1 MAELRFT
8 KDHEWIRVE
17 DGDVYAVGI
26 SDFAQGQLG
35 DVVFV
40 ELPEVGK
47 TVAKGGQAAVVESVK
62 AASDIYAPV
71 SGSVVAVNDALT
83 GEPSLVNTDPT
94 GKGWF
99 FKIKATNTAE
109 FQDLMDQAAYD
120 AFVKS
125 QG

>member
-8 KDHEWIRVE
+8 KDHEWIRVG
-17 DGDVYAVGI
+17 DGDVCEVGI
-26 SDFAQGQLG
+26 SDYAQSQLG

-40 ELPEVGK
+40 ELPPAGK
-47 TVAKGGQAAVVESVK
+47 TVAKGAQAAVVESVK

-83 GEPSLVNTDPT
+83 GEPGLVNTDPT

>member
-26 SDFAQGQLG
+26 SDYAQGQLG

-40 ELPEVGK
+40 ELPEAGK
-47 TVAKGGQAAVVESVK
+47 QLAKGGQAAVVESVK

-71 SGSVVAVNDALT
+71 SGTVVAANDALA
-83 GEPSLVNTDPT
+83 GEPGLVNTDPT

-99 FKIKATNTAE
+99 FKIKAGNSAE

>member
-26 SDFAQGQLG
+26 TAYAQSQLG

-40 ELPEVGK
+40 ETPEVGK
-47 TVAKGGQAAVVESVK
+47 ALAKGGQAAVVESVK

-71 SGSVVAVNDALT
+71 SGTIVAANEALA
-83 GEPSLVNTDPT
+83 GEPGLVNTDPT
-94 GKGWF
+94 GAGWF
-99 FKIKATNTAE
+99 FKIKSTDTAE

-120 AFVKS
+120 AYVAS
-125 QG
+125 LG